1 MDQLP
6 NIVFSLIIF
15 DWYSLIK
22 EYLQKVY
29 FEIDVPKEERKC
41 LIVKSRSYTLYGEKL
56 YNLGLDGIL

>member
-6 NIVFSLIIF
+6 NIVFSLIIA

-29 FEIDVPKEERKC
+29 FEIDVPKE
-41 LIVKSRSYTLYGEKL
+41 
-56 YNLGLDGIL
+56 